1 MPTSADPRVAPPSGR
16 APADPRPDGSGRRA
30 TWVLVITSV
39 TQLLVVLDG
48 TIVGVALPHAQ
59 ADLGLSDS
67 ARQWVV
73 TAYALAF
80 GALLLLGG
88 RVADFAGRKRTF
100 LAGLVGFGAASV
112 WGGLAGTGAELVLA
126 RAGQGV
132 FAALM
137 APAALAILTTTFP
150 GGPERTRAFA
160 VFGAVS
166 GAGAAV
172 GLLGGGVLTDLLSWR
187 WCLLVNVPFVLAGVV
202 AGALLLQESRAAG
215 ERRYD
220 VPGAVAVTAGFGLL
234 VYGLTAF
241 EDASR
246 TALAVVLV
254 AAGALLLALFVLVEH
269 RSAHP
274 LLPLRVVTDR
284 VRAGALAVQ
293 ALVGAVMVGAMLYL
307 TFHLQVVLQLSPLLS
322 GLGTLPITLA
332 ISATVPQAARMLDRL
347 GPRRQLVVGP
357 LVGALGVGLLT
368 QVSVGGSYWTQVLP
382 GLLVFGVGMGLT
394 LVPLQNVALLG
405 VDARDSGAASAAVTA
420 ANQLG
425 GSVGLAVLTTAYVAV
440 AGTTGAPE
448 RLVDGYA
455 VVFWGGAALL
465 VLAAVAA
472 AVAVPRGTRVS
483 GASDAG
489 VPAVHV

>member
-1 MPTSADPRVAPPSGR
+1 MPAAASPVTPPAGAGTPST
-16 APADPRPDGSGRRA
+16 PRPRGPRHA

-88 RVADFAGRKRTF
+88 RIADFTGRKRTF
-100 LAGLVGFGAASV
+100 LVGLVGFGAASV
-112 WGGLAGTGAELVLA
+112 WGGLAGTGVELVLA

-137 APAALAILTTTFP
+137 APAALAILTVTFP
-150 GGPERTRAFA
+150 GGPERTKAFA

-172 GLLGGGVLTDLLSWR
+172 GLLAGGVLTDLLSWR
-187 WCLLVNVPFVLAGVV
+187 WCLLVNVPFVVAGVV
-202 AGALLLQESRAAG
+202 AGARLLDESRADG

-220 VPGAVAVTAGFGLL
+220 VPGAAAVTAGFGLL
-234 VYGLTAF
+234 VVGLTLV
-241 EDASR
+241 EDSSR
-246 TALAVVLV
+246 TAVAVALVVAGLAC
-254 AAGALLLALFVLVEH
+254 LALFALVEH

-274 LLPLRVVTDR
+274 LLPLRVITDR
-284 VRAGALAVQ
+284 VRAGALGVQ

-307 TFHLQVVLQLSPLLS
+307 AFHLQVVLQMSPLLA
-322 GLGTLPITLA
+322 GLGTLPITVA
-332 ISATVPQAARMLDRL
+332 IMATVPRSTRMLDRI
-347 GPRRQLVVGP
+347 GPRLQLVVGP
-357 LVGALGVGLLT
+357 LVGAVGIGYLT
-368 QVSVGGSYWTQVLP
+368 QISAGGSYWVQVLP

-405 VDARDSGAASAAVTA
+405 VDAHDAGAASAAVTA
-420 ANQLG
+420 AMQLG
-425 GSVGLAVLTTAYVAV
+425 GSVGLAVLTSVYVGV
-440 AGTTGAPE
+440 AGTTGAPAD
-448 RLVDGYA
+448 LVAGYSA
-455 VVFWGGAALL
+455 VFWGGAALL
-465 VLAAVAA
+465 VAAAVVA

-483 GASDAG
+483 GGDA
-489 VPAVHV
+489 PALHV

>member
-1 MPTSADPRVAPPSGR
+1 MPTSADPRVAPPAHP
-16 APADPRPDGSGRRA
+16 APPSAGRRGPARGHA

-88 RVADFAGRKRTF
+88 RIADYAGRKRTF

-112 WGGLAGTGAELVLA
+112 WGGLAGTGVELVLA

-137 APAALAILTTTFP
+137 APAALAILTVTFP
-150 GGPERTRAFA
+150 SGPERTRAFA

-172 GLLGGGVLTDLLSWR
+172 GLVGGGVLTDLLSWR
-187 WCLLVNVPFVLAGVV
+187 WCLLVNVPFVIAGVV

-220 VPGAVAVTAGFGLL
+220 APGAVTVTAGFGLL

-254 AAGALLLALFVLVEH
+254 VAGTALLALFVLVEH
-269 RSAHP
+269 RSTSP

-284 VRAGALAVQ
+284 VRAGALTVQ
-293 ALVGAVMVGAMLYL
+293 ALVGAVMVGALLYL
-307 TFHLQVVLQLSPLLS
+307 TFHLQVVLQLSPLLA
-322 GLGTLPITLA
+322 GLGTLPITIA

-425 GSVGLAVLTTAYVAV
+425 GSVGLAVLTTVYVAV

-455 VVFWGGAALL
+455 VVFWGGAGLL

-472 AVAVPRGTRVS
+472 AVAVPKGTRVS
-483 GASDAG
+483 GADAP
-489 VPAVHV
+489 VVHV